1 MIYIFLETTIPYEN
15 FAGEYY
21 FAAEKPMDGDVF
33 MLWRNEPSV
42 IVGKYQNTLEEVDL
56 AYTSARGIH
65 VARRL
70 SGGGTVYHDLGGW
83 QFTFI
88 TRDGGENIEFERFMH
103 PIVEALRSLGL
114 DVRATGR
121 NDIALYPAGSE
132 RGYKISG
139 NTQYKKN
146 GVTVHHGTLL
156 FDTDIEEMVRA
167 TTPKD
172 YKITSKAIKSVRER
186 VTNIRPHLPVDMSA
200 EEFRDAL
207 AARLTDRVYSLT
219 EEDRAR
225 IREIAETR
233 FVPEKWNYGANPK
246 FEITHELHLPGG
258 TVELGL
264 TVKDGIIREAG
275 LSGDFFAGE
284 AADGVAQ
291 SLVGAGYTADG
302 VAAALENVGE
312 TLYGIAAE
320 EIVRGIFGGQCPQ
333 PTSAQLQP

>member
-1 MIYIFLETTIPYEN
+1 MIYISLDYTVPYEN

-21 FAAEKPMDGDVF
+21 FAVEKPLDEDVF
-33 MLWRNEPSV
+33 LLWRDEPSV

-56 AYTSARGIH
+56 AYTAAHGIH

-88 TRDGGENIEFERFMH
+88 TRDSGEAIEFERFMH
-103 PIVEALRSLGL
+103 PIVDALRSLGL
-114 DVRATGR
+114 DVRQTGR

-139 NTQYKKN
+139 NTQYKKG

-167 TTPKD
+167 TTPKA

-207 AARLTDRVYSLT
+207 AARLTDRVYVLT
-219 EEDRAR
+219 WEDRAR
-225 IREIAETR
+225 IREIAEAR
-233 FVPEKWNYGANPK
+233 FAGEKWNYGANPK
-246 FEITHELHLPGG
+246 FAVEHELHLPGG
-258 TVELGL
+258 TVELGV
-264 TVKDGIIREAG
+264 TVKDGVIREAG

-284 AADGVAQ
+284 AADGIAQ
-291 SLVGAGYTADG
+291 SLIGVEYTAEA
-302 VAAALENVGE
+302 VAAALKNVGE
-312 TLYGIAAE
+312 TLYGIAVE
-320 EIVRGIFGGQCPQ
+320 EIVRGIF
-333 PTSAQLQP
+333 A

>member
-1 MIYIFLETTIPYEN
+1 MIYISLDTTIPYEN

-21 FAAEKPMDGDVF
+21 FAVEKPLDEDVF

-56 AYTSARGIH
+56 AYTSAHGIH

-88 TRDGGENIEFERFMH
+88 TRDGGESIEFERFMH
-103 PIVEALRSLGL
+103 PIVDTLRSFGL

-121 NDIALYPAGSE
+121 NDIALYPMGSE

-146 GVTVHHGTLL
+146 NVTVHHGTLL
-156 FDTDIEEMVRA
+156 FDTDMEEMVRA
-167 TTPKD
+167 TTPKA
-172 YKITSKAIKSVRER
+172 YKITSKAIRSVRER

-200 EEFRDAL
+200 VEFRNAL
-207 AARLTDRVYSLT
+207 AERMTDRVYVLT

-225 IREIAETR
+225 IAEIAKVR
-233 FVPEKWNYGANPK
+233 FADPAWNYGANPK
-246 FEITHELHLPGG
+246 FEIEHTLHLPGG

-264 TVKDGIIREAG
+264 TVKNGFIREAG
-275 LSGDFFAGE
+275 LHGDFFAGE
-284 AADGVAQ
+284 AGDGIAQ
-291 SLVGAGYTADG
+291 SLVGVEYTKDA
-302 VAAALENVGE
+302 VTAALKTVGK

-320 EIVRGIFGGQCPQ
+320 DLVRGMFG
-333 PTSAQLQP
+333 

>member
-1 MIYIFLETTIPYEN
+1 MIYISLDYTVPYEN

-21 FAAEKPMDGDVF
+21 FAVEKPLDGNVF
-33 MLWRNEPSV
+33 LLWRNEPSV

-56 AYTSARGIH
+56 AYTAAHGIH

-88 TRDGGENIEFERFMH
+88 TRDGGESIEFERFMH
-103 PIVEALRSLGL
+103 PIVDALRAMGL

-186 VTNIRPHLPVDMSA
+186 VTNIRPHLPEDMSA
-200 EEFRDAL
+200 EEFRDVL
-207 AARLTDRVYSLT
+207 AKRLCDRAYVLT

-225 IREIAETR
+225 IAEIAEAK
-233 FVPEKWNYGANPK
+233 FAAEKWNYGANPK
-246 FEITHELHLPGG
+246 FEITHELHLSGG

-291 SLVGAGYTADG
+291 SIVGAEYTAEAM
-302 VAAALENVGE
+302 AAALGNVGE
-312 TLYGIAAE
+312 VLYGICAE
-320 EIVRGIFGGQCPQ
+320 DIVRGIFG
-333 PTSAQLQP
+333 